1 MFTIGYKKARKL
13 NLEKMAQQYAS
24 IDDSYKPFELD
35 GVQAYNPIYS
45 RFFNMSP
52 ENYNLITLN
61 QQYQAGDLKNLY
73 DDASPSE
80 KIKKDV
86 FVKFSPLLDPLKFIM
101 GKYDLKDPLTT
112 ALPQLDSEKC
122 FKKIGNVNNCSY
134 TDAFFSYLTNMMLET
149 HGWVHGVAFY
159 GSALAIQ
166 KRFRFNLADDYDFVK
181 DCDFFANN
189 IGKYYTLD
197 KNAIIA
203 MSQMAGSGSR
213 TNRNK
218 IQITDDACE
227 IDAVDLGV
235 DELLAHGVSAQ
246 VSDSNPFIEKTELEL
261 EYEKTPAANPESESS
276 SDDSSESDSSV
287 EEEDEELD
295 NKNEDE
301 EEDKKNDDEED
312 DEQLEKESDW
322 ETESEESDES
332 YEAEEPLY
340 CYLHDFP
347 VQMILQ
353 EKCEGTFD
361 ELLMQNDI
369 GPDELLAGLFQIVMM
384 LLTYQKAFDFTHNDL
399 HTNNIMYVY
408 TEETHLCYKFENA
421 YYKVPTYG
429 RIYKLIDFGRAIY
442 RYQNKMFC
450 SDSFAPEGDAHSQY
464 NCEPFMNEKKPR
476 LEPNYSFDLCRLG
489 CSMYDFI
496 VDEEM
501 AESGDHCINEAI
513 NVDKII
519 RHWCADDEDK
529 NVVYKKSGQE
539 RYPNFK
545 LYKMIARTVHR
556 HTPKAQLESPVF
568 AGFKH
573 VGAFQKGESY
583 MNIDDIPKYK
593 NME

>member
-1 MFTIGYKKARKL
+1 
-13 NLEKMAQQYAS
+13 
-24 IDDSYKPFELD
+24 
-35 GVQAYNPIYS
+35 
-45 RFFNMSP
+45 
-52 ENYNLITLN
+52 
-61 QQYQAGDLKNLY
+61 
-73 DDASPSE
+73 
-80 KIKKDV
+80 
-86 FVKFSPLLDPLKFIM
+86 
-101 GKYDLKDPLTT
+101 
-112 ALPQLDSEKC
+112 
-122 FKKIGNVNNCSY
+122 
-134 TDAFFSYLTNMMLET
+134 MMLET

-181 DCDFFANN
+181 DCEYFAIN

-218 IQITDDACE
+218 IQISEDACE
-227 IDAVDLGV
+227 IDAVDLTC
-235 DELLAHGVSAQ
+235 DATIVSE
-246 VSDSNPFIEKTELEL
+246 SEDSKELEV
-261 EYEKTPAANPESESS
+261 EYEKIPENAELESS
-276 SDDSSESDSSV
+276 SDDSSESDSSEEEEE
-287 EEEDEELD
+287 EEED
-295 NKNEDE
+295 NQ
-301 EEDKKNDDEED
+301 DKE
-312 DEQLEKESDW
+312 ESDW
-322 ETESEESDES
+322 ETESDESDES
-332 YEAEEPLY
+332 YQVEEPLY

-361 ELLMQNDI
+361 KLLMQNEI

-399 HTNNIMYVY
+399 HTNNIMYVS
-408 TEETHLCYKFENA
+408 TEKTHLCYKFENA

-442 RYQNKMFC
+442 RYQNKVFC

-496 VDEEM
+496 VDEEV
-501 AESGDHCINEAI
+501 AESGDPSAI
-513 NVDKII
+513 HVDEII

-568 AGFKH
+568 AAFKH
-573 VGAFQKGESY
+573 AGAFQNEESY
-583 MNIDDIPKYK
+583 MNIDEIPKYK

>member
-24 IDDSYKPFELD
+24 IDDSYKPFELES
-35 GVQAYNPIYS
+35 VQAYNPIYN
-45 RFFNMSP
+45 RFFNMTE

-61 QQYQAGDLKNLY
+61 QQYQAGDLTNLY
-73 DDASPSE
+73 DDVKGE

-101 GKYDLKDPLTT
+101 GKYDMNDPLTA

-122 FKKIGNVNNCSY
+122 SKKIGNVNNCSY

-181 DCDFFANN
+181 DCEYFAIN

-203 MSQMAGSGSR
+203 MSQMVGSGSR

-227 IDAVDLGV
+227 INLDIEEVPT
-235 DELLAHGVSAQ
+235 E
-246 VSDSNPFIEKTELEL
+246 SNPSITAAQTQGAHANKLEL
-261 EYEKTPAANPESESS
+261 EYEKISKANSDSEDSLDDDNSS
-276 SDDSSESDSSV
+276 KSDSSE
-287 EEEDEELD
+287 EKEEDVHSDQDKED
-295 NKNEDE
+295 NQN
-301 EEDKKNDDEED
+301 N
-312 DEQLEKESDW
+312 ESDW
-322 ETESEESDES
+322 ETESEESEESEESDES
-332 YEAEEPLY
+332 YQAEEPLY

-361 ELLMQNDI
+361 KLLMQNEI

-399 HTNNIMYVY
+399 HTNNIMYVS

-442 RYQNKMFC
+442 RYQNKVFC

-496 VDEEM
+496 VDEEV
-501 AESGDHCINEAI
+501 AESGDPSAI
-513 NVDKII
+513 HVDEII

-573 VGAFQKGESY
+573 AGVLPKGESY
-583 MNIDDIPKYK
+583 MNIDEIPKYK

>member
-24 IDDSYKPFELD
+24 IDDSYEPFDLD
-35 GVQAYNPIYS
+35 GVQAYNPIYG
-45 RFFNMSP
+45 RFFNMTE

-61 QQYQAGDLKNLY
+61 QRYQAGDLTNLH
-73 DDASPSE
+73 DDASLSGA
-80 KIKKDV
+80 KIKRDV

-101 GKYDLKDPLTT
+101 GKYDMKDPMTI

-122 FKKIGNVNNCSY
+122 SKKIGNVNNCSY

-181 DCDFFANN
+181 DCDYFANN

-197 KNAIIA
+197 KNAVIA
-203 MSQMAGSGSR
+203 MSQMVGGGSR

-218 IQITDDACE
+218 IQISDDVCE

-235 DELLAHGVSAQ
+235 EEVADTST
-246 VSDSNPFIEKTELEL
+246 KELEV
-261 EYEKTPAANPESESS
+261 EYEKIPTNAESESS
-276 SDDSSESDSSV
+276 SDDSSESDSSEEDEEE
-287 EEEDEELD
+287 EEEDEEEEEED
-295 NKNEDE
+295 NEDDKDE
-301 EEDKKNDDEED
+301 EEED
-312 DEQLEKESDW
+312 DW
-322 ETESEESDES
+322 ETESEES
-332 YEAEEPLY
+332 YAKEEPLY

-361 ELLMQNDI
+361 QLLMQNEI
-369 GPDELLAGLFQIVMM
+369 GPNELLAALFQIVMM

-399 HTNNIMYVY
+399 HTNNIMYVS
-408 TEETHLCYKFENA
+408 TEDPYLYYKYENA

-442 RYQNKMFC
+442 RYQNKVFC

-496 VDEEM
+496 VDEEV
-501 AESGDHCINEAI
+501 AESGDSEAI
-513 NVDKII
+513 HVDEII
-519 RHWCADDEDK
+519 RHWCADDENK

-545 LYKMIARTVHR
+545 LYKMIARTVHK

-573 VGAFQKGESY
+573 VGNFQKGESF

>member
-1 MFTIGYKKARKL
+1 MFTIGYKKVRKL

-35 GVQAYNPIYS
+35 GLQAYNPIYG
-45 RFFNMSP
+45 RFFNMTA

-61 QQYQAGDLKNLY
+61 QKYQAGDLKNLY

-101 GKYDLKDPLTT
+101 GKYDLKDPNTT
-112 ALPQLDSEKC
+112 SLPQLDSEKC

-181 DCDFFANN
+181 DCEFFANN

-218 IQITDDACE
+218 IQISDEACE

-235 DELLAHGVSAQ
+235 DHVCEQSITT
-246 VSDSNPFIEKTELEL
+246 DNKELEV
-261 EYEKTPAANPESESS
+261 EYEKVPVDKAESS
-276 SDDSSESDSSV
+276 SDDSSESDTSEEGEEEEE
-287 EEEDEELD
+287 EEEDD
-295 NKNEDE
+295 K
-301 EEDKKNDDEED
+301 EDKDNQD
-312 DEQLEKESDW
+312 KESDW

-332 YEAEEPLY
+332 YENEEPLY

-399 HTNNIMYVY
+399 HTNNIMYVS

-496 VDEEM
+496 VDEEVR
-501 AESGDHCINEAI
+501 ESDPCLKDAI
-513 NVDKII
+513 HVDEII

-556 HTPKAQLESPVF
+556 HTPKTQLESPVF
-568 AGFKH
+568 ASFKH
-573 VGAFQKGESY
+573 AGAFQKEESY

>member
-1 MFTIGYKKARKL
+1 MFTIGYKKVRKL

-35 GVQAYNPIYS
+35 GLQAYNPIYG
-45 RFFNMSP
+45 RFFNMTA

-61 QQYQAGDLKNLY
+61 QKYQAGDLKNLY

-149 HGWVHGVAFY
+149 HGWAHGVAFY

-181 DCDFFANN
+181 DCEFFANN

-218 IQITDDACE
+218 IQISDEACE
-227 IDAVDLGV
+227 IDAVDLT
-235 DELLAHGVSAQ
+235 
-246 VSDSNPFIEKTELEL
+246 IEEACEPSIVTDNKELEV
-261 EYEKTPAANPESESS
+261 EYEKVPVDKAESS
-276 SDDSSESDSSV
+276 SDDSSDSDTSEEGEEEEE
-287 EEEDEELD
+287 EEEDD
-295 NKNEDE
+295 K
-301 EEDKKNDDEED
+301 EDKDNQDNQD
-312 DEQLEKESDW
+312 KESDW

-332 YEAEEPLY
+332 YENEEPLY

-399 HTNNIMYVY
+399 HTNNIMYVT

-496 VDEEM
+496 VDEEVR
-501 AESGDHCINEAI
+501 ESDHCLKDAI
-513 NVDKII
+513 HVDEII

-568 AGFKH
+568 AAFKH
-573 VGAFQKGESY
+573 VGAFQNEESY

>member
-35 GVQAYNPIYS
+35 SVQAYNPIYG
-45 RFFNMSP
+45 RFFNMTD

-61 QQYQAGDLKNLY
+61 QQYQAGDLTNLH
-73 DDASPSE
+73 DDVGA
-80 KIKKDV
+80 KIKRDV

-101 GKYDLKDPLTT
+101 GKYDMKDPMTI

-122 FKKIGNVNNCSY
+122 SKKIGNVNNCSY

-149 HGWVHGVAFY
+149 HGWVHGVGFY

-181 DCDFFANN
+181 DCDYFANN

-197 KNAIIA
+197 KNAVIA
-203 MSQMAGSGSR
+203 MSQMVGGGSR

-218 IQITDDACE
+218 IQISDDVCE

-235 DELLAHGVSAQ
+235 EEVADTTT
-246 VSDSNPFIEKTELEL
+246 KELEV
-261 EYEKTPAANPESESS
+261 EYEKVPTNAESESS
-276 SDDSSESDSSV
+276 SDDSSESDSS
-287 EEEDEELD
+287 
-295 NKNEDE
+295 E
-301 EEDKKNDDEED
+301 EEDKEED
-312 DEQLEKESDW
+312 KEEEEEDDW
-322 ETESEESDES
+322 ETESDES
-332 YEAEEPLY
+332 YAEEEPLY

-361 ELLMQNDI
+361 QLLMQNEI
-369 GPDELLAGLFQIVMM
+369 GPNELLAALFQIVMM

-399 HTNNIMYVY
+399 HTNNIMYVS
-408 TEETHLCYKFENA
+408 TEDPYLYYKYENA

-442 RYQNKMFC
+442 RYQNKVFC

-476 LEPNYSFDLCRLG
+476 LDPNYSFDLCRLG

-496 VDEEM
+496 VDEEV
-501 AESGDHCINEAI
+501 AESGDPSAI
-513 NVDKII
+513 HVDEII
-519 RHWCADDEDK
+519 RHWCADDENK

-545 LYKMIARTVHR
+545 LYKMIARTVHK

-568 AGFKH
+568 AGFKLS
-573 VGAFQKGESY
+573 GSMQKGEPF

>member
-35 GVQAYNPIYS
+35 NVQAYNPVYG
-45 RFFNMSP
+45 RFFNMTD

-61 QQYQAGDLKNLY
+61 QKYQAGDLKNLY
-73 DDASPSE
+73 DDASLSGE
-80 KIKKDV
+80 KVKRDV

-101 GKYDLKDPLTT
+101 GKYDMKDPMTI

-122 FKKIGNVNNCSY
+122 SKKIGNVNNCSY

-181 DCDFFANN
+181 DCDYFANN

-197 KNAIIA
+197 KNAVIA
-203 MSQMAGSGSR
+203 MSQMVGGGSR

-218 IQITDDACE
+218 IQISDDVCE

-235 DELLAHGVSAQ
+235 EEVADTST
-246 VSDSNPFIEKTELEL
+246 KELEV
-261 EYEKTPAANPESESS
+261 EYEKIPTNAESESS
-276 SDDSSESDSSV
+276 SDDSSESDSS
-287 EEEDEELD
+287 EEEDEEEEEEDDKEEEEED
-295 NKNEDE
+295 NEDDKDE
-301 EEDKKNDDEED
+301 EEED
-312 DEQLEKESDW
+312 DW
-322 ETESEESDES
+322 ETESEESYAE
-332 YEAEEPLY
+332 EEPLY

-361 ELLMQNDI
+361 QLLMQNEI
-369 GPDELLAGLFQIVMM
+369 GPNELLAALFQIVMM

-399 HTNNIMYVY
+399 HTNNIMYVS
-408 TEETHLCYKFENA
+408 TEDPYLYYKYENA

-442 RYQNKMFC
+442 RYQNKVFC

-496 VDEEM
+496 VDEEV
-501 AESGDHCINEAI
+501 AESGDSEAI
-513 NVDKII
+513 NVDEII
-519 RHWCADDEDK
+519 RHWCADDENK

-545 LYKMIARTVHR
+545 LYKMIARTVHK

-568 AGFKH
+568 AGFKYK
-573 VGAFQKGESY
+573 GLLQKGESF

>member
-1 MFTIGYKKARKL
+1 VRKL
-13 NLEKMAQQYAS
+13 NLEKMAQQCAS
-24 IDDSYKPFELD
+24 IDDSYKPFELN
-35 GVQAYNPIYS
+35 GVQAYNPVYS
-45 RFFNMSP
+45 RFFNMAE

-61 QQYQAGDLKNLY
+61 QKYQAGDLKNLY
-73 DDASPSE
+73 DDSGE

-101 GKYDLKDPLTT
+101 GKYDLKDPITT

-181 DCDFFANN
+181 DCEFFANN

-218 IQITDDACE
+218 IQISDEVCD
-227 IDAVDLGV
+227 IDPVDLGIDYV
-235 DELLAHGVSAQ
+235 CESDVST
-246 VSDSNPFIEKTELEL
+246 NNNELEV
-261 EYEKTPAANPESESS
+261 EYEKIPDDKAESS
-276 SDDSSESDSSV
+276 SDDSSDSDTS
-287 EEEDEELD
+287 EEDEEEEVHSDQD
-295 NKNEDE
+295 NKQSD
-301 EEDKKNDDEED
+301 
-312 DEQLEKESDW
+312 QESDW
-322 ETESEESDES
+322 ETESDESDES
-332 YEAEEPLY
+332 YETEEPLY

-361 ELLMQNDI
+361 ELLMKTDI

-399 HTNNIMYVY
+399 HTNNIMYVS
-408 TEETHLCYKFENA
+408 TEETHLCYKFENS

-442 RYQNKMFC
+442 RYQNKIFC

-496 VDEEM
+496 VDEEVS
-501 AESGDHCINEAI
+501 ESGNLDAI
-513 NVDKII
+513 HVDEII

-556 HTPKAQLESPVF
+556 HTPKAQLESHVF
-568 AGFKH
+568 AAFKH
-573 VGAFQKGESY
+573 SGAFQNDESY